1 MKQKRIRR
9 FTALDAKPGL
19 VNSVKPGITD
29 FAGMGIIL
37 IGMAVLMTGGNDP
50 Q

>member
-19 VNSVKPGITD
+19 VNSVKPGITG
-29 FAGMGIIL
+29 FAGIGIFL
-37 IGMAVLMTGGNDP
+37 IGMAVLIGGNDV